1 MRFLGEVDGV
11 MIECE
16 WLGGWMW
23 VGRWVGRW
31 GRWVVG
37 VMGWVVMMAN
47 FFYLINAAL
56 RIIFPP
62 AAFFHCSCRFYLF
75 FQRRQRLKSL

>member
-1 MRFLGEVDGV
+1 
-11 MIECE
+11 
-16 WLGGWMW
+16 MW

-37 VMGWVVMMAN
+37 VMGWVVIKAN

-56 RIIFPP
+56 RIPFPP
-62 AAFFHCSCRFYLF
+62 APFFTAVGFICFS
-75 FQRRQRLKSL
+75 KGGKG